1 MTVICETGNW
11 FDLIALFSFL
21 SADKLYDEV
30 DYNNGSTLEKD
41 IQVSFNLLLSFFIEK
56 NLILQNSMSKM

>member
-11 FDLIALFSFL
+11 FDLIALFCFL

-41 IQVSFNLLLSFFIEK
+41 IQVSFKLSLFTERI
-56 NLILQNSMSKM
+56 